1 MAMQTRYEVHVQQ
14 DERWSAHAQFKGL
27 QREQALEEAKQ
38 LESGDVGSVKVI
50 REVYD
55 TAEGTHRKYIIYES
69 HSASASDGKTDH
81 TARGA
86 DGGGWVDTNEGDDV
100 DDAPRSKRKAQK
112 DSKKKSS
119 SSLTTNLVKILLI
132 TLFSICLSAICVMI
146 TAKVLDGARVFGY
159 RITDQ
164 HEGLLVFFILV
175 VTFLLSTGIMTMT
188 FFRGETLDTPE
199 SNTHDSAKAAL
210 KKEDVE
216 QSTGTVKAKEKAKK
230 QRGALD
236 FSISGSEGVEIADQV
251 AEETSKRLQQAP
263 HVDDRFGNDAGGGGR
278 GVALDLDTYDKV
290 KPVSRIE
297 TLSPHGE
304 KQKAHMMDFLGESLK
319 KIGDENKK
327 MDIFNK
333 FGINLFL
340 AGICETLAEK
350 RDLDGRS
357 RSKILSDGVRV
368 MGFKKSHASFFA
380 DKYVE
385 YLLQDP
391 RYMQMF
397 QAGRNAMNTHLQTP
411 GDSAKHLQTAMGQ
424 WNQPKMKEAAAS
436 PVTVLF
442 TDIAGSSAMIQT
454 LGDVGV
460 QEVVR
465 AHNRIV
471 RAALTAF
478 DGREIKHTGDG
489 IMASFSEVTDSVD
502 ASIQMQRET
511 IQHNAQDPELRLGLK
526 IGINAGE
533 PIVEGNDLFGTV
545 VQLSARIVDKAQAD
559 QIFVSEIVRG
569 ICTGKNYQ
577 FESKGDH
584 AMKGFDGDTTLYE
597 VLWGNEGAAAAE

>member
-1 MAMQTRYEVHVQQ
+1 MAIQTRYEVHVQQ

-38 LESGDVGSVKVI
+38 LDSGEVGSVKVI

-69 HSASASDGKTDH
+69 HVASASDGATEY
-81 TARGA
+81 TARRA
-86 DGGGWVDTNEGDDV
+86 DGNEWVDANEGEDV
-100 DDAPRSKRKAQK
+100 DDAPRSKRKVQK

-119 SSLTTNLVKILLI
+119 SNLTTNLVKVLLI
-132 TLFSICLSAICVMI
+132 TIFSICLSAICVMI
-146 TAKVLDGARVFGY
+146 TAKVLDGAKVFGY

-175 VTFLLSTGIMTMT
+175 VTFLLSIGIMTMT
-188 FFRGETLDTPE
+188 FFRDETLDTLE
-199 SNTHDSAKAAL
+199 SSTHVSAKATL
-210 KKEDVE
+210 QK
-216 QSTGTVKAKEKAKK
+216 
-230 QRGALD
+230 
-236 FSISGSEGVEIADQV
+236 EGVEIADQF

-263 HVDDRFGNDAGGGGR
+263 HIDDQIGDDAGGGGPDA
-278 GVALDLDTYDKV
+278 ALDLDTYSKV
-290 KPVSRIE
+290 KPLGRIK
-297 TLSPHGE
+297 TLSPHAE

-319 KIGDENKK
+319 KVGDENKR
-327 MDIFNK
+327 MDTFNK

-350 RDLDGRS
+350 RDLDERS

-368 MGFKKSHASFFA
+368 MGFKKYHASFFA
-380 DKYVE
+380 DKYEE

-397 QAGRNAMNTHLQTP
+397 QAGRNAMNTHLQAP
-411 GDSAKHLQTAMGQ
+411 GGSAKHLQTAMGQ
-424 WNQPKMKEAAAS
+424 WTQPTKKEAAAR

-454 LGDVGV
+454 LGDIGA
-460 QEVVR
+460 QKVVR
-465 AHNRIV
+465 AHDRIV

-478 DGREIKHTGDG
+478 GGREIKHTGSG

-502 ASIQMQRET
+502 ASTQMQRE
-511 IQHNAQDPELRLGLK
+511 IILHNAQDPELALGLK
-526 IGINAGE
+526 IGISAGE
-533 PIVEGNDLFGTV
+533 PIIEGNDLFGTV

-584 AMKGFDGDTTLYE
+584 AMKGFDSDTTLYE